1 MGAQD
6 FVSFGYRSQS
16 RETMEYS
23 AKSECDGAF
32 ERRRE
37 TSTMEEFNKRMDQ
50 KMEEFNKKM
59 DQRMDRILQAI
70 GMWVNQNQPDADRS
84 TTGGMLMNENQ
95 SSTAVRVKLE
105 REEKAAVIIQA
116 FLRTT
121 LVRVKLERTIRLWG
135 ANAKN
140 WLYAVRYATFDLGP
154 WWKDY
159 RGRQEEKARACAAAK
174 ARKRAKANGGSERR
188 R

>member
-1 MGAQD
+1 MVGGGYSVFSEVMAAQEI
-6 FVSFGYRSQS
+6 VSFGYGSQS
-16 RETMEYS
+16 REIMEVQDYS
-23 AKSECDGAF
+23 AKSECYGAF

-37 TSTMEEFNKRMDQ
+37 TSTMADFKAEMAE
-50 KMEEFNKKM
+50 ME
-59 DQRMDRILQAI
+59 QRILQAI

-121 LVRVKLERTIRLWG
+121 LVRVKLERKRSFWG
-135 ANAKN
+135 AHAKD
-140 WLYAVRYATFDLGP
+140 WVRYAKDWVRYATFDLGP

-159 RGRQEEKARACAAAK
+159 RGRTCSCKSAQAGK
-174 ARKRAKANGGSERR
+174 G
-188 R
+188 

>member
-1 MGAQD
+1 MEAEIPSFRRLWAQGI
-6 FVSFGYRSQS
+6 VSFGYGSQS
-16 RETMEYS
+16 REIMEVEDYS
-23 AKSECDGAF
+23 AKSECYGAF

-37 TSTMEEFNKRMDQ
+37 TSTMEEFNKKMDQ
-50 KMEEFNKKM
+50 KM
-59 DQRMDRILQAI
+59 DQILQAI

-135 ANAKN
+135 AYAKN
-140 WLYAVRYATFDLGP
+140 
-154 WWKDY
+154 
-159 RGRQEEKARACAAAK
+159 
-174 ARKRAKANGGSERR
+174 
-188 R
+188 